1 MATLTLRSIKGTPL
15 TISEMD
21 DNFSNLNTDVGNRLL
36 SSNYTAADVLTKI
49 KTVDGTG
56 SGLDA
61 DLLDG
66 LNSST
71 SNTVSTIVARDSSG
85 NFAAGQITATTF
97 VGSMSV
103 PVSGSITLTGSSSG
117 NITLQAPAA
126 AGTNT
131 ITFPASTGNVVTTGD
146 TGTVTNTMLA
156 GSIANSKLVNSSI
169 TIDGNAVSLGGSI
182 NISSSNI
189 TWTGS
194 QTFRDNRFTIT
205 DDVNTT
211 KAFTFEASGITSGAT
226 RTLTIPDASGTI
238 AIGQQVLTTSG
249 VTFASQVISGNSQI
263 ASLGVGTSA
272 SGTTGEIRATSQ
284 VISGNSQIA
293 SLGVGTSA
301 SGANGEIRATGNIFA
316 FSTSDKNLKE
326 NIAVIPNALQ
336 KVEKLRGV
344 TFDWTDEEIAKRGG
358 EDGYFIRKN
367 DIGVIAQEVEAVLPE
382 IVATNSNGYK
392 AVKYELIVPL
402 LIEAIK
408 ELSDKYE
415 SLKGQC
421 K

>member
-15 TISEMD
+15 TIAEMD
-21 DNFSNLNTDVGNRLL
+21 DNFSNLNTDVGNRVL
-36 SSNYTAADVLTKI
+36 SSTYTAADVLTKI
-49 KTVDGTG
+49 KTVDGSG

-156 GSIANSKLVNSSI
+156 GSIANSKLANSSI
-169 TIDGNAVSLGGSI
+169 TIDGAAVSLGGSV
-182 NISSSNI
+182 NISSGNI

-205 DDVNTT
+205 DDAVTT
-211 KAFTFEASGITSGAT
+211 KAFTFDASAITTGAT
-226 RTLTIPDASGTI
+226 RTFTMPDVSGTV
-238 AIGQQVLTTSG
+238 ALQSYVTSYVQTTGQ
-249 VTFASQVISGNSQI
+249 NSQG
-263 ASLGVGTSA
+263 AKTVSTA
-272 SGTTGEIRATSQ
+272 NPTG
-284 VISGNSQIA
+284 G
-293 SLGVGTSA
+293 
-301 SGANGEIRATGNIFA
+301 
-316 FSTSDKNLKE
+316 SD
-326 NIAVIPNALQ
+326 
-336 KVEKLRGV
+336 G
-344 TFDWTDEEIAKRGG
+344 
-358 EDGYFIRKN
+358 
-367 DIGVIAQEVEAVLPE
+367 DIW
-382 IVATNSNGYK
+382 YK
-392 AVKYELIVPL
+392 YL
-402 LIEAIK
+402 
-408 ELSDKYE
+408 
-415 SLKGQC
+415 
-421 K
+421 

>member
-15 TISEMD
+15 TIAEMD
-21 DNFSNLNTDVGNRLL
+21 DNFSNLNTDVGNRVL
-36 SSNYTAADVLTKI
+36 SSTYTAADVLTKI
-49 KTVDGTG
+49 KTVDGSG

-156 GSIANSKLVNSSI
+156 GSIANSKLANSSI
-169 TIDGNAVSLGGSI
+169 TIDGAAVSLGGSV
-182 NISSSNI
+182 NISSGNI

-194 QTFRDNRFTIT
+194 QIFRDNRFTIT
-205 DDVNTT
+205 DDAVTT
-211 KAFTFEASGITSGAT
+211 KAFTFDASAITTGAT
-226 RTLTIPDASGTI
+226 RTFTMPDVSGTV
-238 AIGQQVLTTSG
+238 ALQSYVTSYVQTTGQ
-249 VTFASQVISGNSQI
+249 NSQG
-263 ASLGVGTSA
+263 AKTVSTA
-272 SGTTGEIRATSQ
+272 NPTG
-284 VISGNSQIA
+284 G
-293 SLGVGTSA
+293 
-301 SGANGEIRATGNIFA
+301 
-316 FSTSDKNLKE
+316 SD
-326 NIAVIPNALQ
+326 
-336 KVEKLRGV
+336 G
-344 TFDWTDEEIAKRGG
+344 
-358 EDGYFIRKN
+358 
-367 DIGVIAQEVEAVLPE
+367 DIW
-382 IVATNSNGYK
+382 YK
-392 AVKYELIVPL
+392 YL
-402 LIEAIK
+402 
-408 ELSDKYE
+408 
-415 SLKGQC
+415 
-421 K
+421 